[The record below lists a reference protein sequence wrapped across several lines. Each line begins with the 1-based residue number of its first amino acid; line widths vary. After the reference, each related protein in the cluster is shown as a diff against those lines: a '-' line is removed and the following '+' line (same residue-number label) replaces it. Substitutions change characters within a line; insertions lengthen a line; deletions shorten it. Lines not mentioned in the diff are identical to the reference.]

1 MFPKSYD
8 MYPHTHH
15 LWIDI
20 CLILVFS
27 LPTVV
32 FPSSAIPLEIPALP
46 DMANQQK
53 QCKRAQSQNTLFFQT
68 VISHNN
74 IISAMISTIIM
85 YEVVTLAMFENKC
98 GLD

>member
-1 MFPKSYD
+1 M
-8 MYPHTHH
+8 
-15 LWIDI
+15 
-20 CLILVFS
+20 
-27 LPTVV
+27 
-32 FPSSAIPLEIPALP
+32 
-46 DMANQQK
+46 
-53 QCKRAQSQNTLFFQT
+53 FFQT